1 LLRRAIITGFYV
13 ICLAI
18 VANSQIGI
26 RGQVFL
32 PGGSPVQKRIRLT
45 LTTDNGTRT
54 DFFYTDSNGRIS
66 LPNINSPYTLT
77 AETDRETYDT
87 TSVSFIPPHSGN
99 YIIINLRPLK
109 SAPTAAPGL
118 VNINDVDLRV
128 SPKAKEAYD
137 SAITLLQAEQYEQA
151 LEPLKRAISLQPD
164 YFHAHNDLGVLYM
177 KLNRL
182 DEAVETLRQAMKIN
196 GKIYIPQLNLSIVLN
211 RQGKF
216 KEAADVLTRIEHD
229 HADLWKFHA
238 PLVEALIGSQQ
249 WEAAEA
255 AITKALGV
263 KELDTVDLKIKL
275 GMVRIRQGKYAQAA
289 TVLSE
294 AVAEE
299 PDNALARF
307 NLGAAL
313 LQDGKLDEAEK
324 ALLRA
329 YEIKGAGMA
338 GTHLL
343 LGQLYYQKRD
353 YQKAI
358 DSFTKYLRD
367 FPDAPNA
374 AQVKE
379 SIRRL
384 NEAINKKQ

>member
-1 LLRRAIITGFYV
+1 
-13 ICLAI
+13 
-18 VANSQIGI
+18 
-26 RGQVFL
+26 L
-32 PGGSPVQKRIRLT
+32 PNGAPVQKRIRLT

-54 DFFYTDSNGRIS
+54 DFYYTDSNGRIT
-66 LPNINSPYTLT
+66 LPSINSPYTIT
-77 AETDRETYDT
+77 TETDNESYDT
-87 TSVSFIPPHSGN
+87 TAVSFIPPHSGN
-99 YIIINLRPLK
+99 YIIVNLRPLK

-118 VNINDVDLRV
+118 VNVNDIDLRV

-137 SAITLLQAEQYEQA
+137 SAIALLQAEKYEEA
-151 LEPLKRAISLQPD
+151 LEPLKRAISLQPN

-177 KLNRL
+177 KLDRL
-182 DEAVETLRQAMKIN
+182 DEAAETLRQAIRIN
-196 GKIYIPQLNLSIVLN
+196 GKIYIPQLNLGIVLN

-216 KEAADVLTRIEHD
+216 KEAAEVLTRAQQD
-229 HADLWKFHA
+229 QADLWKFHA
-238 PLVEALIGSQQ
+238 PRIEALIGSQQ
-249 WEAAEA
+249 WDAAEA
-255 AITKALGV
+255 AITRAVGV
-263 KELDTVDLKIKL
+263 KELDAVDLKIKL
-275 GMVRIRQGKYAQAA
+275 GMVRIRQGKYGQAA
-289 TVLSE
+289 
-294 AVAEE
+294 AVHGGARAEE
-299 PDNALARF
+299 PEKALAHV
-307 NLGAAL
+307 NHGAAL
-313 LQDGKLDEAEK
+313 LQDGKLDEAER

-338 GTHLL
+338 GTNLL

-384 NEAINKKQ
+384 TEAINKKQ

>member
-1 LLRRAIITGFYV
+1 MPNGA
-13 ICLAI
+13 
-18 VANSQIGI
+18 
-26 RGQVFL
+26 
-32 PGGSPVQKRIRLT
+32 PVQKRIRLT

-54 DFFYTDSNGRIS
+54 DFYYTDSNGRIT
-66 LPNINSPYTLT
+66 LPNINSPYTIT
-77 AETDRETYDT
+77 AETDNEMYDT

-99 YIIINLRPLK
+99 YIIVNLRPLK

-118 VNINDVDLRV
+118 VNVNDVDLRV
-128 SPKAKEAYD
+128 SPKAKEAYE
-137 SAITLLQAEQYEQA
+137 SAILLLQSEKYEEA
-151 LEPLKRAISLQPD
+151 LEPLKRAISLQTN

-182 DEAVETLRQAMKIN
+182 DEAVATLRQAIKIN
-196 GKIYIPQLNLSIVLN
+196 GKIYIPQLNLGIVLN

-216 KEAADVLTRIEHD
+216 KEAADVLTRVQHD
-229 HADLWKFHA
+229 NADLWKFHA
-238 PLVEALIGSQQ
+238 PLVESLIGSQQ
-249 WEAAEA
+249 WGAAEA
-255 AITKALGV
+255 AITDAMSI
-263 KELDTVDLKIKL
+263 KELDAVDLKIKL
-275 GMVRIRQGKYAQAA
+275 GMVRIRQGKYAQASE
-289 TVLSE
+289 VLGE
-294 AVAEE
+294 AVTQE
-299 PDNALARF
+299 PENALAHF

-313 LQDGKLDEAEK
+313 MQAGKLDEAEK

-338 GTHLL
+338 GTNLL
-343 LGQLYYQKRD
+343 LGQLYYQKHD

-358 DSFTKYLRD
+358 NSFTKYLRD

-384 NEAINKKQ
+384 TEAINKKQ